1 MRRLNIRPLLG
12 ALLIASP
19 VAAETEFGGYVA
31 AEAVYFP
38 DDGLYPA
45 QGDNLHGG
53 LSFAPEFRW
62 TSEDRD
68 TRIRV
73 SAFGRAAGVDA
84 DRSHVDLREAYIA
97 HDFGRVEVLAGVN
110 HVFWGVTESR
120 HLVDIIN
127 QEDRLEFTDREAR
140 LGQPMIM
147 ATLDTDFGAF
157 TGYVMTG
164 FREQAFAGEEGR
176 FSFGLPVSEAATY
189 EASDER
195 WAADFAL
202 RYTHSFGGVDL
213 GLSAFHGTSR
223 EAQMRLNGGELV
235 PHYARISQFGIDA
248 QYTLD
253 ALLLKFEGI
262 VREGHGERFEAAV
275 VGAEYTLFQ
284 LGGGG
289 SDLGLI
295 AEYLYDGRGPD
306 APPTP
311 FEEDVFIGA
320 RWAANDIQDTSF
332 LIGATVDVDDQT
344 TFVRA
349 EFGRR
354 IGSSVSLDIAAQAV
368 VNEAAGNP
376 LAGFSKDGFLAIDLS
391 YHF

>member
-1 MRRLNIRPLLG
+1 
-12 ALLIASP
+12 
-19 VAAETEFGGYVA
+19 
-31 AEAVYFP
+31 
-38 DDGLYPA
+38 
-45 QGDNLHGG
+45 
-53 LSFAPEFRW
+53 
-62 TSEDRD
+62 
-68 TRIRV
+68 
-73 SAFGRAAGVDA
+73 
-84 DRSHVDLREAYIA
+84 
-97 HDFGRVEVLAGVN
+97 
-110 HVFWGVTESR
+110 VFWGVTESR

-127 QEDRLEFTDREAR
+127 QEDHLEFTDREAR

-147 ATLDTDFGAF
+147 ASLDTDIGAF

-164 FREQAFAGEEGR
+164 FRELAFAGDEGR
-176 FSFGLPVSEAATY
+176 FSLGYPVSEDATY
-189 EASDER
+189 EDSAER

-223 EAQMRLNGGELV
+223 EAQLRLVGGELV
-235 PHYARISQFGIDA
+235 PHYARISQIGVDA
-248 QYTLD
+248 QYTMD

-262 VREGHGERFEAAV
+262 VREGHGDRFQAAV
-275 VGAEYTLFQ
+275 VGAEYTFFQ

-295 AEYLYDGRGPD
+295 AEYLYDGRGPE

-311 FEEDVFIGA
+311 FEEDVFLGA

-344 TFVRA
+344 TYLRA

-354 IGSSVSLDIAAQAV
+354 IGDSVSLDIAAQAV
-368 VNEAAGNP
+368 VNEDAGNP
-376 LAGFSKDGFLAIDLS
+376 LSLFANDGFLAVDLS